1 MRKKFALVFSLGLV
15 VAFAA
20 AGCGKKAQTSGPA
33 SPAEERYM
41 LEVADANKDGTLSSD
56 ELARYRE
63 LQQKV
68 NESNGELMISEN
80 GELEIADKSAHDEE
94 ARADFERRQHE
105 KDM

>member
-1 MRKKFALVFSLGLV
+1 MRKHFTLVFSLGLV
-15 VAFAA
+15 VALTA

-41 LEVADANKDGTLSSD
+41 LDVADANKDGTLSSD

-63 LQQKV
+63 LQQKI

-80 GELEIADKSAHDEE
+80 GELEIADKFAHDEE
-94 ARADFERRQHE
+94 ARAAFEERQHA